1 MSEVWKAFD
10 SQSRRAV
17 VIEILHADLQ
27 YNPAFM
33 AYFWSLP
40 LERNAQVILSL
51 HHANIARIHG
61 FYVSLPRVS
70 GYPVPYIVTDYI
82 EGQSLAQFIRNTS
95 YYKGAF
101 PPAAAIVPLFA
112 SLAAAIDYAHQQ
124 GIIHGNIKPGKILL
138 DQHKPS
144 QHPRGEPVLTDFG
157 IIPLLGISAAALCHW
172 EPDTSLYISPEQA
185 EGHPATRHSDIYAL
199 GVILY
204 EMCTG
209 MRPFI
214 GENTRDVM
222 MRQVNSVPPAPSE
235 INPAISPAL
244 SAVIMRSLAKDPAE
258 RFASATAIVAAL
270 VEALDVLTP
279 ETLIQT
285 ISAADTRKEPA
296 SPSEPAFVGKS
307 RGPRRRRSRIALIIA
322 LLLLLAALILGA
334 LFVLGYGSRL

>member
-10 SQSRRAV
+10 SQSQRAV
-17 VIEILHADLQ
+17 VIKILHADLQ

-51 HHANIARIHG
+51 YHANIARIHG

-70 GYPVPYIVTDYI
+70 GHPVPYIVTDYI
-82 EGQSLAQFIRNTS
+82 EGQSLAQYLRDTS
-95 YYKGAF
+95 YKGAF

-124 GIIHGNIKPGKILL
+124 GIIHGNIKPGKILF

-144 QHPRGEPVLTDFG
+144 QNPRGEPMLTDFG
-157 IIPLLGISAAALCHW
+157 IIPLLGITAAALCHW
-172 EPDTSLYISPEQA
+172 EPDMSLYISPEQV
-185 EGHPATRHSDIYAL
+185 EGHHATRHSDIYAL

-209 MRPFI
+209 TRPFI

-235 INPAISPAL
+235 INPAMSPAL

-258 RFASATAIVAAL
+258 RFASAAALVAAL
-270 VEALDVLTP
+270 VEALDVPTP

-285 ISAADTRKEPA
+285 ISAADTLRMPA

-307 RGPRRRRSRIALIIA
+307 RGPRITRSRIALMIV

-334 LFVLGYGSRL
+334 LFVLGYQTAP